1 MGCVVDLDGVV
12 WLAGQPI
19 PGAAEAIALLRA
31 AGEDVVFVTNN
42 AGPTVEH
49 IEAQLDAAGIPG
61 ARSVITSAS
70 RRRPPRARLAGVG
83 VREGVVQALVARG
96 VHIVEEAPTDAV
108 VVGFHRTFDYDGM
121 TRAATA
127 VRAGARFVATNT
139 DATYPT
145 PDGPIP
151 AAGPSSPRSWPPR
164 AWSRRS
170 PASPT
175 NPSPTSCGRA
185 WVTRASRWVTGLEID
200 GLFARTLGY
209 QFALVLTGITPE
221 DLPVTP
227 EPEHVAAN
235 LLSLVEKLDARPGR
249 SRDAQG

>member
-61 ARSVITSAS
+61 ARSVITSAQAAAGLLEPGS
-70 RRRPPRARLAGVG
+70 RALACAG
-83 VREGVVQALVARG
+83 EGVVQALVARG

-145 PDGPIP
+145 PTGPSP

-175 NPSPTSCGRA
+175 NPSPTSCRRA

-209 QFALVLTGITPE
+209 QFALVLTGIT
-221 DLPVTP
+221 
-227 EPEHVAAN
+227 
-235 LLSLVEKLDARPGR
+235 RPR
-249 SRDAQG
+249 IFL